1 MMDASK
7 EAYHMFGNLFGGA
20 KRKPDSWR
28 DGPAT
33 PSQKSWAIE
42 LGIPFSSDITKGD
55 LSDLI
60 DRKEQANKKRTGGII
75 TQLKKEVAQLKKEV
89 GGLKKTAKKVVKKSV
104 KRKK

>member
-1 MMDASK
+1 MTDAAQ
-7 EAYHMFGNLFGGA
+7 EADHMLGNLFGGG
-20 KRKPDSWR
+20 KKKPASWR

-42 LGIPFSSDITKGD
+42 LGIPYPPDITKGD

-75 TQLKKEVAQLKKEV
+75 KQLKKEVAQLKKDV
-89 GGLKKTAKKVVKKSV
+89 GGLKKNAKKVAKKSV

>member
-1 MMDASK
+1 ML
-7 EAYHMFGNLFGGA
+7 GNLFGGG
-20 KRKPDSWR
+20 KKQPESWR

-60 DRKEQANKKRTGGII
+60 DRKEHANKKRTGGII
-75 TQLKKEVAQLKKEV
+75 KKLKKEVAQLKKDV
-89 GGLKKTAKKVVKKSV
+89 GGLKRTAKKKK
-104 KRKK
+104 K

>member
-1 MMDASK
+1 MMGGTQ
-7 EAYHMFGNLFGGA
+7 EANNMLGNLFGGG
-20 KRKPDSWR
+20 KKKPESWR

-75 TQLKKEVAQLKKEV
+75 KQLKKEVAQLKKDV
-89 GGLKKTAKKVVKKSV
+89 GGLKKNAKKVVKKSV
-104 KRKK
+104 KKKK